1 MTARIAV
8 LLGAILALALPASA
22 GAALPKAST
31 TLIVPGKSIGG
42 VALGATATKVKKAWG
57 NTKDCE
63 FQCVYEGGKHGDET
77 ATSAN
82 VLLEQPASGSGP
94 AKVWN
99 VFLTVGQKMV
109 GDTLKPDL
117 NTPLSQFKTSKGI
130 GIGSTMGEVQ
140 KAYPS
145 AKKTSGSGFS
155 IFTLQ
160 GKGEIET
167 QFDFNN
173 SAKVTSVLVSSHPG
187 G

>member
-22 GAALPKAST
+22 GAALPKPST

-42 VALGATATKVKKAWG
+42 VALGATASKVKKAWG

-63 FQCVYEGGKHGDET
+63 FQCVYEGGKNGDET
-77 ATSAN
+77 ATNAG
-82 VLLEQPASGSGP
+82 VLLESPASGSGP
-94 AKVWN
+94 AKVWR
-99 VFLTVGQKMV
+99 VFLTVGQKKV
-109 GDTLKPDL
+109 GNELKPDF
-117 NTPLSQFKTSKGI
+117 NTPLDEFTTSKGI
-130 GIGSTMGEVQ
+130 GIGSKISEVQ

-145 AKKTSGSGFS
+145 AKKLGETGFTS
-155 IFTLQ
+155 FTLK

-167 QFDFNN
+167 TFTC
-173 SAKVTSVLVSSHPG
+173 AGAPKVTSVVVSSHPG

>member
-8 LLGAILALALPASA
+8 LLGAILALAPPASA
-22 GAALPKAST
+22 GAALPRAST

-77 ATSAN
+77 ATNAG
-82 VLLEQPASGSGP
+82 VLLEEPASGSSP
-94 AKVWN
+94 AKVWR

-109 GDTLKPDL
+109 GDELKPDL
-117 NTPLSQFKTSKGI
+117 NTPLSEFKTSKGI
-130 GIGSTMGEVQ
+130 GIGSTVGEVK
-140 KAYPS
+140 KAYPG
-145 AKKTSGSGFS
+145 AKKFASTGFTE
-155 IFTLQ
+155 FTLK

-167 QFDFNN
+167 QFVFSN
-173 SAKVTSVLVSSHPG
+173 STKVTSVVVASHPG

>member
-8 LLGAILALALPASA
+8 VLGAILALALPATA
-22 GAALPKAST
+22 GAALPKPST

-42 VALGATATKVKKAWG
+42 VALGATASKVKKAWG

-82 VLLEQPASGSGP
+82 VLLEEPASGSGP
-94 AKVWN
+94 AKTWRI
-99 VFLTVGQKMV
+99 FLTVGQKKV
-109 GDTLKPDL
+109 GDELKPDL
-117 NTPLSQFKTSKGI
+117 NTPLSEFKTSKGI

-145 AKKTSGSGFS
+145 AKKLSGPSFAN
-155 IFTLQ
+155 FTLK

-167 QFDFNN
+167 QFDFSN
-173 SAKVTSVLVSSHPG
+173 STKVTSVLVSSHPG